1 MAGRNSI
8 QLLRG
13 TETALAKHKD
23 QILHDGQPLYDK
35 TNNWLCIG
43 NGGSIEARQSIS
55 MDFNQDALTT
65 EEVEAIWG
73 GAAGGSSSSAGSQ
86 LTFGTL
92 SGSTAKLV
100 ITDGTN
106 IAASEALKVLVDS
119 NAHSQ
124 VYMGA
129 SYSADN
135 VLVLQDTQMY
145 LKNKTT
151 GKTAYL
157 TPDSGYMLTVNGNN
171 RTLYLHD
178 RIRIDPWDASQNT
191 QNYNNHVALLFPTKS
206 GTIATQE
213 NIVEYVTSG
222 IEAAVKEKLKLGW
235 VYEKSK
241 NIQNGNIYG
250 TIIKYKHKISNKA
263 LVVVDIYDYT
273 TFSASGGEILGAM
286 LVGNIGTK
294 WNTSGTVVLL
304 SSYNSGLLDAGSPGS
319 ITWEDGTT
327 TSLRTTKPVIDLYQ
341 WNITNEAF
349 WSAGGGVFPG
359 ISQDIAKTSGNW
371 GIYGTPVCLNTSSTA
386 NLNVNLKHI
395 IISFY
400 E

>member
-1 MAGRNSI
+1 MAGKNSI

-13 TETALAKHKD
+13 TETALVKHKD
-23 QILHDGQPLYDK
+23 QILQDGQPLYDK

-43 NGGSIEARQSIS
+43 DGGKIEARQSIS

-73 GAAGGSSSSAGSQ
+73 GAAGGSNSSTGSQ

-92 SGSTAKLV
+92 SGNTAKLV
-100 ITDGTN
+100 ITDGSN
-106 IAASEALKVLVDS
+106 IAPSEALKVLVDNS
-119 NAHSQ
+119 YNSQ
-124 VYMGA
+124 VYMGE

-135 VLVLQDTQMY
+135 TLVLQNTQLY
-145 LKNKTT
+145 LKDRTT
-151 GKTAYL
+151 GKTSYL
-157 TPDSGYMLTVNGNN
+157 TANNGFMMTVDGGN
-171 RTLYLHD
+171 RTVYLQD
-178 RIRIDPWDASQNT
+178 RIRIDPWDSSQNT
-191 QNYNNHVALLFPTKS
+191 QNYNKHVALLFPTKS

-213 NIVEYVTSG
+213 NIAEYVTSG

-241 NIQNGNIYG
+241 NIRNGNIYG
-250 TIIKYKHKISNKA
+250 TIIKYKHKVSNKA
-263 LVVVDIYDYT
+263 LVVVDFYDYT
-273 TFSASGGEILGAM
+273 TFTVSGGEILGAM
-286 LVGNIGTK
+286 LVGNIGAK

-304 SSYNSGLLDAGSPGS
+304 SSYNSGLLDSGNPGS

-327 TSLRTTKPVIDLYQ
+327 TYLRTSKPVIDLYQ

-359 ISQDIAKTSGNW
+359 ISQGIARTSGNW

-386 NLNVNLKHI
+386 DLNVNFKHI
-395 IISFY
+395 VISFY